1 MFILEKQIKGLVAIF
16 LFLAIITFI
25 SFFHHFFF
33 NYKIADYADQSSNAL
48 PIIVV
53 LKNVNKGVYFLT
65 PQSTFHQLMQSIG
78 IHSGTYKDFILKGGT
93 RIEIS
98 SDSDSWVKTFKMD
111 NIDRLAL
118 EMPININQATEED
131 LILIPGIGEKTAQN
145 ILDYR
150 KKIGHFNKIE
160 ELTQIKGIK
169 EKKLTKLRK
178 YLYFE

>member
-25 SFFHHFFF
+25 SFFYHSFFD
-33 NYKIADYADQSSNAL
+33 YKTPDYADQSSTNL

-53 LKNVNKGVYFLT
+53 LKNVNRGVYFMA

-78 IHSGTYKDFILKGGT
+78 IHSVTYKDFVLKSGT

-98 SDSDSWVKTFKMD
+98 SDSDNRVKTLKID
-111 NIDRLAL
+111 NVDRLAL
-118 EMPININQATEED
+118 EMPININQATEEN

-145 ILDYR
+145 ILEYR
-150 KKIGHFNKIE
+150 KKIGRFNTME

-169 EKKLTKLRK
+169 AKKLMKLRR
-178 YLYFE
+178 YLYLE